1 MNKKKVFVLLPDGVG
16 LRNFAYSNFYEIG
29 KNFHDIVFWNNTP
42 FDLSELNYP
51 EIKFEKPILHPFTDV
66 FKNGVIQASLTKNIK
81 IEKDQVY
88 DTYRFKSKTVGLKNK
103 IKNTVVS
110 FLNSNYS
117 NQKSILSLRNRI
129 NKLERSTT
137 YYKDCR
143 ATLEREKPDFI
154 FCTNQRPVVAIAPL
168 LAAKDLKIPTATFIF
183 SWDNLPKA
191 TMVVQTDFYFVW
203 SQHMKNEL
211 LHYHPEIQEN
221 QIKITGTPQFES
233 HYDDNN
239 FIEREVFFKIHN
251 LDTNKKYI
259 CYSGDDI
266 TTCPDDEVYLND
278 VAKAVS
284 ELNRNGHNL
293 GIIFRRSPV
302 DFSTRYDS
310 VLKEFK
316 NIIVPINPDWRK
328 IGEGWNT
335 ILPTPNDNS
344 LLVNTIRHSEL
355 VINLGSSM
363 VFDFAIFNKP
373 CLYINY
379 DVENKKYKNWSV
391 KKIYQF
397 VHFRS
402 MTSRE
407 AVGWISDS
415 QSIASVIEKN
425 LSKKQNIEATKWFEK
440 ITCQPANLASDRIW
454 KSINSII

>member
-1 MNKKKVFVLLPDGVG
+1 MSKKKVFVLLPDGVG

-29 KNFHDIVFWNNTP
+29 KNFHDIVFWNNTL

-51 EIKFEKPILHPFTDV
+51 EIKFEKPVLHPFTDV
-66 FKNGVIQASLTKNIK
+66 FKNGIIQASLTKNSK

-88 DTYRFKSKTVGLKNK
+88 DTYRFKSNTIGLKNK
-103 IKNTVVS
+103 IKNAVVS
-110 FLNSNYS
+110 FLNFNYS
-117 NQKSILSLRNRI
+117 NQKSILFLRNRI

-143 ATLEREKPDFI
+143 HTLEREKPNFV

-191 TMVVQTDFYFVW
+191 TMVVQTDYYFVW

-211 LHYHPEIQEN
+211 LHYHPEIHED

-233 HYDDNN
+233 HFDTTN
-239 FIEREVFFKIHN
+239 FLDKEVFFEN
-251 LDTNKKYI
+251 YGLDINKKYI

-266 TTCPDDEVYLND
+266 TTCPDDEQYLYD
-278 VAKAVS
+278 VAKAVA
-284 ELNRNGHNL
+284 ELNQKGYNL

-310 VLKEFK
+310 VLDEFK
-316 NIIVPINPDWRK
+316 DLIVPVNPHWKK

-335 ILPTPNDNS
+335 ILPLPLDNS
-344 LLVNTIRHSEL
+344 ILVNTIRHSEL

-379 DVENKKYKNWSV
+379 DVESKKDENWSV

-402 MTSRE
+402 MPSKE
-407 AVGWISDS
+407 AVGWISDPK
-415 QSIASVIEKN
+415 SIASVIEKN
-425 LSKKQNIEATKWFEK
+425 LSRKHNLEAIKWLEK
-440 ITCQPANLASDRIW
+440 ITSQPIDLASDRIW
-454 KSINSII
+454 ETINSII

>member
-1 MNKKKVFVLLPDGVG
+1 MNKKKVFILLPDGVG
-16 LRNFAYSNFYEIG
+16 LRNFAYSNFYNIG
-29 KNFHDIVFWNNTP
+29 KKFYDIVFWNNTP

-51 EIKFEKPILHPFTDV
+51 EIKFEKPVLHPLTDV
-66 FKNGVIQASLTKNIK
+66 LKNGLIQASLSKNK
-81 IEKDQVY
+81 KVEKDDVY
-88 DTYRFKSKTVGLKNK
+88 DTYRFKSNTVGFKNL

-143 ATLEREKPDFI
+143 STLKREKPDFI
-154 FCTNQRPVVAIAPL
+154 FCTNQRPIVAIAPL

-191 TMVVQTDFYFVW
+191 TMVVQTDYYFVW

-221 QIKITGTPQFES
+221 QIKITGTPQFEP
-233 HYDDNN
+233 HYDVNN
-239 FIEREVFFKIHN
+239 FIGREVYFKMHN
-251 LDTNKKYI
+251 LDPRKKYI

-266 TTCPDDEVYLND
+266 TTCPDDEMYLND
-278 VAKAVS
+278 VAKAVN
-284 ELNRNGHNL
+284 ELNQKGHNL

-302 DFSTRYDS
+302 DFSTRYDN
-310 VLKEFK
+310 VLNEFNK
-316 NIIVPINPDWRK
+316 IIFPINPDWKK

-335 ILPTPNDNS
+335 ILPTLNDNS
-344 LLVNTIRHSEL
+344 VLVNTIRHSEL
-355 VINLGSSM
+355 VINLSSSM
-363 VFDFAIFNKP
+363 VFDFAIFKKP

-379 DVENKKYKNWSV
+379 DVKNKKNKNWSSQ
-391 KKIYQF
+391 KIYNF

-402 MTSRE
+402 MPSKD
-407 AVGWISDS
+407 AVIWINDS
-415 QSIASVIEKN
+415 TTIASLIKDN
-425 LSKKQNIEATKWFEK
+425 LLNNKIDEATKWFEK
-440 ITCQPANLASDRIW
+440 ITCQPADGASERIW

>member
-29 KNFHDIVFWNNTP
+29 KKFHDIVFWNNTP

-51 EIKFEKPILHPFTDV
+51 EVKFEKPVLHPFTDV
-66 FKNGVIQASLTKNIK
+66 IKNGVIQASLTKNSK
-81 IEKDQVY
+81 IENDQVY
-88 DTYRFKSKTVGLKNK
+88 ETYRFKSRTSGVKNK
-103 IKNTVVS
+103 IKNVVVS
-110 FLNSNYS
+110 FLNSNFA
-117 NQKSILSLRNRI
+117 NQKAILALRKKI
-129 NKLERSTT
+129 NALERTTT
-137 YYKDCR
+137 YYRKCK
-143 ATLEREKPDFI
+143 AVLEREKPEFV
-154 FCTNQRPVVAIAPL
+154 FCTNQRPIVAIAPL

-191 TMVVQTDFYFVW
+191 TMVVQTDYYFVW
-203 SQHMKNEL
+203 SQHMKSEL
-211 LHYHPEIQEN
+211 LHYHPEIRED

-233 HYDDNN
+233 HFDTTN
-239 FIEREVFFKIHN
+239 FLDKEVFFKN
-251 LDTNKKYI
+251 YGLDTNKRYI

-266 TTCPDDEVYLND
+266 TTCPDDAQYLND
-278 VAKAVS
+278 VAKAVE
-284 ELNRNGHNL
+284 ELNKKGHNL

-302 DFSTRYDS
+302 DFSTRYDN
-310 VLKEFK
+310 VLNTFK
-316 NIIVPINPDWRK
+316 DIIVPVNPDWKK

-335 ILPTPNDNS
+335 ILPLPSDNEV
-344 LLVNTIRHSEL
+344 LVNTIRYSEL

-379 DVENKKYKNWSV
+379 DVENKKDKNWSV

-402 MTSRE
+402 MPSKE
-407 AVGWISDS
+407 AVDWISDS
-415 QSIASVIEKN
+415 KSIANMIEKN
-425 LSKKQNIEATKWFEK
+425 LSKKQNIDAAKWLEK
-440 ITCQPANLASDRIW
+440 ITCQPADLASERIW